1 MKNVIILLLI
11 YILYNNIENKK
22 AETKNYF
29 YLENLSI
36 TDSMYNLSR
45 IGNINEGKN
54 IKEVEGKVITTPFI
68 YSSPQKEIAPTP
80 LLKPSIKPLINTHK
94 DSLINRI
101 GVDKV
106 EPSQYNNTYFSY
118 TEDDI
123 YNLARVIQNE
133 SGGDTLDQ
141 YRVGVTILNRIAL
154 TNDGKK
160 DFTGLNK
167 EANLNNIIKAP
178 SQFNS
183 VWKSIT
189 PTEDNVKRAERIVR
203 YDIPLNC
210 FHNGLYFYSPNNS
223 AEPSSWISANRRKQ
237 VCALSANG
245 HIHTR

>member
-1 MKNVIILLLI
+1 M
-11 YILYNNIENKK
+11 ENKK
-22 AETKNYF
+22 SETHNYF
-29 YLENLSI
+29 YLDKLSI
-36 TDSMYNLSR
+36 TDTIYKNLSG
-45 IGNINEGKN
+45 IENINEGKN
-54 IKEVEGKVITTPFI
+54 IKEVEGKVITPPFI
-68 YSSPQKEIAPTP
+68 CPSPQKEKAPTP
-80 LLKPSIKPLINTHK
+80 LKFLDNK

-101 GVDKV
+101 GIDK
-106 EPSQYNNTYFSY
+106 PSEIIYNNTYFSY
-118 TEDDI
+118 TQDDI

-133 SGGDTLDQ
+133 SGNDTLDQ

-154 TNDGKK
+154 TSDGKK

-189 PTEDNVKRAERIVR
+189 PTEDNIKRAERIVR

-210 FHNGLYFYSPNNS
+210 FHNGLYFYNPNNS
-223 AEPSSWISANRRKQ
+223 AEPSSWIRTNRKKQ
-237 VCALSANG
+237 VCALSTNG